1 MTHDPQDIEIVAE
14 SLIATYGAQ
23 IAQLRSKSVAQGAHP
38 GEECSRLFV
47 ERLRE
52 FVAPLIA
59 LLRESK
65 REHEGE
71 PWPCDATFTRDAGPC
86 SCGVFVTDNRT
97 GKADPCTC
105 GADAWNARVDATI

>member
-23 IAQLRSKSVAQGAHP
+23 IAQLRSKSVAQGEHP

-52 FVAPLIA
+52 FIAPLLA

-65 REHEGE
+65 REHAKTYMDEANDHPPCPLAEDPDSIVVEGL
-71 PWPCDATFTRDAGPC
+71 
-86 SCGVFVTDNRT
+86 
-97 GKADPCTC
+97 KHKCTC
-105 GADAWNARVDATI
+105 GASDWNHRVD

>member
-65 REHEGE
+65 REHHNTLSNYGG
-71 PWPCDATFTRDAGPC
+71 WA
-86 SCGVFVTDNRT
+86 CGVFVTDNRT

-105 GADAWNARVDATI
+105 GADAWNARVDATIGDVK